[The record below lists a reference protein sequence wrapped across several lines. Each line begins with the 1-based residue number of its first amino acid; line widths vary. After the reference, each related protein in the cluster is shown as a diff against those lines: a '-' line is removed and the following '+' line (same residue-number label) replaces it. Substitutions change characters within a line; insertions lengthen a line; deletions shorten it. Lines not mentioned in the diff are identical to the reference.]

1 MTFLPR
7 YSMHN
12 HVLEV
17 SVKFFSGKNSETPS
31 WTITCYEVIGAHSFF
46 SVSEP
51 NQTGAPQLRF
61 YAWLNEHVIL
71 GMSFYFILLYFAG
84 VLNET
89 TFPLALTISHLK
101 SIGHSWNNC
110 SLASSLYE
118 NIQHWMV
125 QFPLGN
131 NFNTFLAVAGKWS
144 RWSPWTDCSLTCG
157 RGGQSRSRIC
167 SDKVT
172 GKALKNGWCA
182 GKRKQEKVCAD
193 WKCPGTFTNH
203 LRIIAVYGGYLKEN
217 IDWTIY
223 CKFYNRNWTVNSY
236 DRWIQ
241 ARCANFL

>member
-1 MTFLPR
+1 
-7 YSMHN
+7 
-12 HVLEV
+12 
-17 SVKFFSGKNSETPS
+17 
-31 WTITCYEVIGAHSFF
+31 
-46 SVSEP
+46 
-51 NQTGAPQLRF
+51 
-61 YAWLNEHVIL
+61 
-71 GMSFYFILLYFAG
+71 MSFYFILLYFAG

-89 TFPLALTISHLK
+89 IFPVALTISHLK

-110 SLASSLYE
+110 SLVSSLYE

-157 RGGQSRSRIC
+157 RGGQSRSRVC

-203 LRIIAVYGGYLKEN
+203 LRIIAVLIWRLFKREHRLN
-217 IDWTIY
+217 NLLQVLQSQLD
-223 CKFYNRNWTVNSY
+223 S
-236 DRWIQ
+236 
-241 ARCANFL
+241 